1 MTHPTAASA
10 APGIAPEAQPR
21 GLILDTNIVLDYLL
35 FGDPSAKQLQ
45 AQVDTALAD
54 STQWRWIAT
63 QRMRDELARVLL
75 YPHLQ
80 ASLAFYQRTAEMI
93 LAQFDQHT
101 HLVDTAM
108 ACTILCRDKDDQ
120 PFIDLAVAQQ
130 AVLLSKDKQVL
141 KLKKRMARVGAWA
154 DTRVPETAASV

>member
-1 MTHPTAASA
+1 MTPTTEASA
-10 APGIAPEAQPR
+10 APGMAPESQPR

-35 FGDPSAKQLQ
+35 FGDPSAQQLQ

-63 QRMRDELARVLL
+63 QRMRDELARVLH

-80 ASLAFYQRTAEMI
+80 ASLVFYQRTAEMI
-93 LAQFDQHT
+93 LAQFDQRT
-101 HLVDTAM
+101 HLVDTAV

>member
-1 MTHPTAASA
+1 MTPTTEASA
-10 APGIAPEAQPR
+10 VPGTAPEPQPR

-35 FGDPSAKQLQ
+35 FGDPSAQQLQ
-45 AQVDTALAD
+45 AQVNTALAD
-54 STQWRWIAT
+54 SAQWRWIAT

-80 ASLAFYQRTAEMI
+80 ASLAFYQRTAEAI
-93 LAQFDQHT
+93 LVQFDLRT
-101 HLVDTAM
+101 HLVDTAA
-108 ACTILCRDKDDQ
+108 ACTILCRDTDDQ
-120 PFIDLAVAQQ
+120 PFIDLAVAHH

-154 DTRVPETAASV
+154 DTRVPEATTSA